1 VKVAGPGAMSSSFLL
16 FSIFVPLSFPI
27 PFSSKFKFKG
37 FVAIFFIHRL
47 HYVMTSSNLGIYLH
61 ILFMFLF
68 P

>member
-1 VKVAGPGAMSSSFLL
+1 MKVAGPGAMSSSFLL

-47 HYVMTSSNLGIYLH
+47 HYVMTI
-61 ILFMFLF
+61 
-68 P
+68 